1 MDKLQVLELIENMA
15 TVYPSKLE
23 VNEKTVNAFHFHLQD
38 HDFIA
43 VMNNFKIYAKDNRFP
58 PTISDLLE
66 RKKMDYELDNP
77 LEKINKWEAEASG
90 GPKR

>member
-15 TVYPSKLE
+15 TIYPNKLE

-38 HDFIA
+38 QDFNA
-43 VMNNFKIYAKDNRFP
+43 VMNTFKLYARDNRFP

-66 RKKMDYELDNP
+66 RRKMTYELDNP
-77 LEKINKWEAEASG
+77 LEKISKWEGEASG